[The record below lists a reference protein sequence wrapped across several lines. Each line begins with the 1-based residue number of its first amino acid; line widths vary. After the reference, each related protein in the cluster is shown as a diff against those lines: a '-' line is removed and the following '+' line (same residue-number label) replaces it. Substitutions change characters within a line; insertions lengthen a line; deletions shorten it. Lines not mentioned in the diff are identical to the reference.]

1 LEKLLTFRIDRF
13 VSTFVQLTR
22 KLIPGE
28 SSALTARIRLATRLA
43 PYIPKLTAPCLMSV
57 VIAAAIPCC
66 GNPVSAL
73 VQNIGK
79 SVDADRAMETMRRV
93 YDTDHFFTFPKF
105 EETAVYLKQRLEESG
120 LTQVEIGGAT
130 ADGKTQAGFWTEP
143 LAWNV
148 KEARLEVIEPERTLL
163 CDYQSVPTS
172 LGMWSGSTPKEGVT
186 AELVDIKRTPWSDV
200 KGKLVLTDRNS
211 AGYKFRLVKYGALGA
226 VNGFSENP
234 ELQDGRQWVNA
245 WGDNGWGFTKASTPL
260 LSFSVTP
267 RQAAH
272 LRQMMASGKRVMVHA
287 YADTSF
293 YSGRY
298 PWVTGVLP
306 GTNPKEEVLVLG
318 HSSEQG
324 ANDNATGVSAMVEA
338 LHTIANLVKEGKL
351 ARPRRSIRILL
362 MPELYGS
369 LSYIANHPERMKH
382 TLAAMAVDTPAAD
395 YHLAGTEYTFY
406 MNPQVAMSYTD
417 ALIMRIARTYLGSS
431 RPTFSSVH
439 TPGTDSY
446 LGEPTVGVPT
456 VWSYSG
462 TGVNT
467 HHNTEDKPATV
478 DPHSLRDLTTIV
490 GSYLYFNAS
499 AGERDVQW
507 LASITLDH
515 VEQEMAAAAS
525 RAIDGL
531 LSGDSQAGGY
541 GLDKIAYLSD
551 RGEQAVLS
559 VLRVVPGDT
568 QAARASL
575 APILSEVTSFRDLQT
590 ARLRK
595 LGAAPAVHVPL
606 PEAEKIVVR
615 RKRIGTIPLD
625 DLPEDQREGFPS
637 GAWDIRV
644 ITALYW
650 CDGKRNVAEVSHLT
664 EMELG
669 PSKFDYLGYFRFLE
683 RHGYVEFAK

>member
-1 LEKLLTFRIDRF
+1 M
-13 VSTFVQLTR
+13 TR
-22 KLIPGE
+22 KPINKE
-28 SSALTARIRLATRLA
+28 SSRLSPVVRLGACYAAKVRETTASWLVL
-43 PYIPKLTAPCLMSV
+43 L
-57 VIAAAIPCC
+57 VIAASLPTSA
-66 GNPVSAL
+66 NPVSSL
-73 VQNIGK
+73 VQTVGK
-79 SVDADRAMETMRRV
+79 GVDVDRAMETMRRV

-143 LAWNV
+143 LAWDV
-148 KEARLEVIEPERTLL
+148 KEARLEVTEPERTLL

-172 LGMWSGSTPKEGVT
+172 LGMWSGSTPKEGIT
-186 AELVDIKRTPWSDV
+186 AELVDITRTPWSDV

-211 AGYKFRLVKYGALGA
+211 AGYKYRLVKYGALGA

-267 RQAAH
+267 RQVAH

-287 YADTSF
+287 VADTSF

-298 PWVTGVLP
+298 PWVTAVLP
-306 GTNPKEEVLVLG
+306 GTNPEEEVLVLG

-324 ANDNATGVSAMVEA
+324 ANDNATGVSAMIEA
-338 LHTIANLVKEGKL
+338 LHTISNLVKEGKL

-362 MPELYGS
+362 MPEMYGS
-369 LSYIANHPERMKH
+369 LSYIAHHPERMKH
-382 TLAAMAVDTPAAD
+382 TVAAMTVDTPAGA
-395 YHLAGTEYTFY
+395 YNLAGTEYTFY
-406 MNPQVAMSYTD
+406 MNPHVAMSYTD
-417 ALIMRIARTYLGSS
+417 ALIMRIARTYLGPS

-467 HHNTEDKPATV
+467 HHNTEDKPDTV
-478 DPHSLRDLTTIV
+478 DAHSLRDLTTII
-490 GSYLYFNAS
+490 GSYLYFNAG

-525 RAIDGL
+525 LAIDGL
-531 LSGDSQAGGY
+531 LSGDSKAGAY

-551 RGEQAVLS
+551 RGEQAILS
-559 VLRVVPGDT
+559 VLRVVPGNT
-568 QAARASL
+568 PPVRASL
-575 APILSEVTSFRDLQT
+575 DPILSEVTGFRDLQI

-595 LGAAPAVHVPL
+595 LGAAPPERVPV

-650 CDGKRNVAEVSHLT
+650 CDGKRNVAEVKHLT

-669 PSKFDYLGYFRFLE
+669 PSKFDYAGYFRFLE

>member
-1 LEKLLTFRIDRF
+1 MSPVVRLGAYYAAKVRETTASWLILL
-13 VSTFVQLTR
+13 
-22 KLIPGE
+22 
-28 SSALTARIRLATRLA
+28 
-43 PYIPKLTAPCLMSV
+43 
-57 VIAAAIPCC
+57 VIAASLPGSA
-66 GNPVSAL
+66 NPVSSL
-73 VQNIGK
+73 VQTVGK
-79 SVDADRAMETMRRV
+79 GVDADRAMETMRRV

-143 LAWNV
+143 LAWDV
-148 KEARLEVIEPERTLL
+148 KEARLEVTEPERTLL

-172 LGMWSGSTPKEGVT
+172 LGMWSGSTPKEGIT
-186 AELVDIKRTPWSDV
+186 AELVDITRTPWSDV

-211 AGYKFRLVKYGALGA
+211 AGYKYRLVKYGALGA

-245 WGDNGWGFTKASTPL
+245 WGDNGWGFTKTSTPL

-267 RQAAH
+267 RQVAH

-287 YADTSF
+287 VADTSF

-298 PWVTGVLP
+298 PWVTAVLP
-306 GTNPKEEVLVLG
+306 GTNPEEEVLVLG

-324 ANDNATGVSAMVEA
+324 ANDNATGVSAMIEA
-338 LHTIANLVKEGKL
+338 LHTISNLVKQGKL

-362 MPELYGS
+362 MPEMYGS
-369 LSYIANHPERMKH
+369 LSYIASHPERMKH
-382 TLAAMAVDTPAAD
+382 TLAAMTVDTPAGP

-417 ALIMRIARTYLGSS
+417 ALIMRIARTYLGPS

-467 HHNTEDKPATV
+467 HHNTEDKPDTV
-478 DPHSLRDLTTIV
+478 DAHSLRDLTTII
-490 GSYLYFNAS
+490 GSYLYFNAG

-525 RAIDGL
+525 LAIDGL
-531 LSGDSQAGGY
+531 LSGDSKAGAY
-541 GLDKIAYLSD
+541 GLDKIEYLSD
-551 RGEQAVLS
+551 RGEQAILS
-559 VLRVVPGDT
+559 VLRVVPSNT
-568 QAARASL
+568 QPVRASL
-575 APILSEVTSFRDLQT
+575 DPILSEVTGFRDLQI

-595 LGAAPAVHVPL
+595 LSAAPAERGAV

-615 RKRIGTIPLD
+615 RKRMGTIPLD

-650 CDGKRNVAEVSHLT
+650 CDGKRNVAEVKHLT

-669 PSKFDYLGYFRFLE
+669 PSKFDYAGYFRFLE